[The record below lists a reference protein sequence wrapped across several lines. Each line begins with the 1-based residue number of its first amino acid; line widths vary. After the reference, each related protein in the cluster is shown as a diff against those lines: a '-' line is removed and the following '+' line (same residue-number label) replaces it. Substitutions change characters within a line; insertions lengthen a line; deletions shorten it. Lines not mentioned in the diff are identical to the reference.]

1 MGLDPKRQIWAGRSL
16 GASSVE
22 IVHGDCQRGDSSGRG
37 PCRVGTAEARK
48 RMKQRGAHEGL
59 RDAGRWRITV

>member
-1 MGLDPKRQIWAGRSL
+1 MGWKI
-16 GASSVE
+16 
-22 IVHGDCQRGDSSGRG
+22 SGRQQCRDSAWRLPERRQLREG